1 MDCLSINSCREQA
14 MRVLLAVDGS
24 PHSERAIDAVARR
37 PWPTNTT
44 VKILTVVHPSVP
56 IIPDPAFAIAAIHEE
71 QSLAL
76 WHSAPRLL
84 ERASDAI
91 RQNTNATVI
100 TKILEGSPKH
110 LIVEE
115 AKEWGADLIVLGSHG
130 YGRLARWTLGSVAGA
145 VVANA
150 PCSVQVVRA
159 KDVTPGEES
168 AA

>member
-1 MDCLSINSCREQA
+1 MKI
-14 MRVLLAVDGS
+14 LLAVDGS

-44 VKILTVVHPSVP
+44 VKILTVVHPSIP
-56 IIPDPAFAIAAIHEE
+56 IIADPGFVIAAIHEE

-84 ERASDAI
+84 EKASDAI
-91 RQNTNATVI
+91 RGNTDVTVI
-100 TKILEGSPKH
+100 TKILEGSPKRV
-110 LIVEE
+110 IVDE
-115 AKEWGADLIVLGSHG
+115 AKEWGADLIVMGSHG
-130 YGRLARWTLGSVAGA
+130 YGRLARLALGSVAGA

-150 PCSVQVVRA
+150 PCSVEVVRTTDA
-159 KDVTPGEES
+159 MPGKQS